1 MLLPSRGQEG
11 RFGRAGDRLMQINA
25 GGTALSAWSG
35 QRCQM
40 PETIAFCKALHK
52 LSEDTR
58 ELAAKVDDA
67 RVSPQ
72 LIEIADEMLELVRMH
87 CPAHEIGALTTH

>member
-1 MLLPSRGQEG
+1 
-11 RFGRAGDRLMQINA
+11 MQINA
-25 GGTALSAWSG
+25 GGLVSSAWSG

-58 ELAAKVDDA
+58 ELAVRVDDA
-67 RVSPQ
+67 QVSPQ
-72 LIEIADEMLELVRMH
+72 LIEIADEILELVRMH
-87 CPAHEIGALTTH
+87 CPAQEIGALTTH

>member
-1 MLLPSRGQEG
+1 
-11 RFGRAGDRLMQINA
+11 
-25 GGTALSAWSG
+25 
-35 QRCQM
+35 M

-58 ELAAKVDDA
+58 DLAGRVDDV

-87 CPAHEIGALTTH
+87 CRAQEIEALTTH